1 MIGDR
6 DPLAILT
13 LIGHFI
19 GQNSAPL
26 ATTRPPLTNN
36 ARVTSSRDLRAL
48 MHHRVSLAALHQSAQ
63 LRLLVVATAHRQD
76 LLPPTLGRRPGLAA
90 SRTGY
95 DRRIRGRR
103 CTR

>member
-48 MHHRVSLAALHQSAQ
+48 MHHRVSLAALHQSAAAPS
-63 LRLLVVATAHRQD
+63 RRRHGASPG
-76 LLPPTLGRRPGLAA
+76 PPPSDSWPPARFGSESER
-90 SRTGY
+90 GY
-95 DRRIRGRR
+95 DRRIRGRAE
-103 CTR
+103 